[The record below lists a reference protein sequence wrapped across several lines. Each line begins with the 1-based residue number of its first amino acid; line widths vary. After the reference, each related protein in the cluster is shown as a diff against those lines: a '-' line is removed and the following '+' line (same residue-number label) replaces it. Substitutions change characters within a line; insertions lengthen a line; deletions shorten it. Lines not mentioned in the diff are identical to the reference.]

1 MTAPTVANLR
11 LRCSNLDIFSALGD
25 PEIHI
30 EVTDVLLPF
39 GTASTTATTTTTTS
53 AAASPSPTPSA
64 SADDSASL
72 DPVEAA
78 IRAAGTGDVLV
89 GTTSVRRGVTCGWED
104 EPLPAEL
111 YLDGRR
117 GLAFAVVEG
126 AERLAT
132 AQVGMAALLGTAAP
146 GAPLEV
152 PLLCTENT
160 TREKGR
166 LTIDVEER
174 RETAGE
180 LWLSGVGTRGGGVPH
195 DPGATYL
202 SVRKNGVQVARSPE
216 VWECVCG
223 PLLKY
228 STGKKASLFKNWKRR
243 WCVGSRA
250 GMVYGERVEAPPKGV
265 VTFDTT
271 CVSPPFAVVREP
283 NPSTHPEVKDPSLS
297 YFAVQCVDGGKPLT
311 LLLRADD
318 AQAHNEWCSF
328 LETQADLAEG
338 APSTWPVARV
348 PLSILRAEPPGNPTL
363 PAGPA
368 SATFSSTLEL
378 CVCLNESPS
387 PPLAAATAAA
397 AGGGG
402 GGGGGAP
409 ARRQGSVASADVDT
423 VIASS
428 TFSAADLL
436 DSGRVALVNAEG
448 KADGEVLFSRARRRR
463 PGMRDALQHLGLD
476 VSFALDF
483 TAGNGD
489 PKLAS
494 SLHSLEAGASNAY
507 LSAVRQVAQALHPFS
522 RAPIT
527 GFGFGGSLEGSGFS
541 SCFPLDRETKAS
553 GCENPAALEE
563 AYLSAIRSVQL
574 FDPRNFTPA
583 ARAIVDAVRAR
594 EARAYTVVCIVACGS
609 PRDHADFAD
618 LVASSADLPVSFIVI
633 GVGNGSFEKLRQ
645 LHTSVHTAPVTSPLT
660 RIPARRANFRL
671 VRCTPRDTT
680 AVLASHPSYRSTPA
694 SNHPASS
701 LPTFDLASALSAVPY
716 EMLEW
721 LRLSGT
727 KLDTPPQH
735 GGGGCGGGSIPNAS
749 ASTSPFASPGTSPA

>member
-11 LRCSNLDIFSALGD
+11 LRCSDLDIFSALGD

-30 EVTDVLLPF
+30 EVTDILLPF
-39 GTASTTATTTTTTS
+39 LGPSSTTS
-53 AAASPSPTPSA
+53 AAAASAATPTPSTTTT
-64 SADDSASL
+64 ADDDAATI

-111 YLDGRR
+111 YLDARR

-126 AERLAT
+126 SERLAT
-132 AQVGMAALLGTAAP
+132 AEIGMAALLSAAP

-166 LTIDVEER
+166 LAVDVEER

-378 CVCLNESPS
+378 CVCLNEPPS
-387 PPLAAATAAA
+387 PPAGAPGAAAS
-397 AGGGG
+397 
-402 GGGGGAP
+402 GGAAP
-409 ARRQGSVASADVDT
+409 RRQGSVASADADT
-423 VIASS
+423 VVASS

-476 VSFALDF
+476 LSFALDF

-507 LSAVRQVAQALHPFS
+507 FSAVRQVAQALHPFS

-541 SCFPLDRETKAS
+541 SCFPLNQETKAS
-553 GCENPAALEE
+553 GCEGPAALED

-594 EARAYTVVCIVACGS
+594 EVRAYSVVCIVACGS

-618 LVASSADLPVSFIVI
+618 LVASSADLPVSFIVV
-633 GVGNGSFEKLRQ
+633 GVGNGSFEKLKQ

-671 VRCTPRDTT
+671 VRCPPRDTT
-680 AVLASHPSYRSTPA
+680 TVLASHPSYRSTPA
-694 SNHPASS
+694 SNHPAASS
-701 LPTFDLASALSAVPY
+701 TTYDLASALSAVPY

-721 LRLSGT
+721 LRQSGT
-727 KLDTPPQH
+727 KLDTPPQ
-735 GGGGCGGGSIPNAS
+735 GAGGGSIPNAS